1 MNINLFRQ
9 SSWLRAAGAVAPPFM
24 PQSTS
29 AVLRSDAQAILF
41 SAKSFAAAM
50 LAYYLALS
58 IGLQRPSWAIIT
70 VYIVSQ
76 TSVGASLS
84 RSVYR
89 LVGTLVGAAAT
100 VFIVPTFVNQP
111 ILCSAM
117 LGLWIAGCLCLS
129 LLERTPRGYAFL
141 LAGYTASLIG
151 FPAVSVPGTIFDLAV
166 IRVEEIAIGILCA
179 GLIHRFVLPV
189 RIAGRLPAS
198 VPACC

>member
-9 SSWLRAAGAVAPPFM
+9 ASWLRAAGAVARPFM

-29 AVLRSDAQAILF
+29 TVLRSDAQAILF

-117 LGLWIAGCLCLS
+117 LGLWIAGCLWA
-129 LLERTPRGYAFL
+129 TPRA
-141 LAGYTASLIG
+141 
-151 FPAVSVPGTIFDLAV
+151 
-166 IRVEEIAIGILCA
+166 
-179 GLIHRFVLPV
+179 
-189 RIAGRLPAS
+189 
-198 VPACC
+198 

>member
-9 SSWLRAAGAVAPPFM
+9 ASWLRAAGAVARPFM

-29 AVLRSDAQAILF
+29 TVLRSDAQAILF

-129 LLERTPRGYAFL
+129 LLERTPRGYAFF
-141 LAGYTASLIG
+141 AGGLHREPDW
-151 FPAVSVPGTIFDLAV
+151 FP
-166 IRVEEIAIGILCA
+166 R
-179 GLIHRFVLPV
+179 
-189 RIAGRLPAS
+189 RLRARDHL
-198 VPACC
+198 